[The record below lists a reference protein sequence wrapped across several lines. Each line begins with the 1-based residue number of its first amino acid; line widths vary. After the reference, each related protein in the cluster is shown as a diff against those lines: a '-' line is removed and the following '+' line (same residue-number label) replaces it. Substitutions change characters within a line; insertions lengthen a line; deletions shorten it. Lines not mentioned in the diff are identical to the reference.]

1 MDMFRPSSAT
11 THTYRTIELH
21 LGAAAQLSPIDTLR
35 HVSFEWHDEHSVRL
49 GIGHAHVNVGVV

>member
-1 MDMFRPSSAT
+1 MVSRMPYLNANGDV
-11 THTYRTIELH
+11 IELH